1 MLKNEEQIIE
11 IISYLVT
18 QYRKAFNHN
27 GDYESI
33 EKARAVY
40 CEEVGKQGK
49 LNEKEL
55 HILYLK
61 GKVKADEE
69 QTQRHKLEVAKLKNE
84 K

>member
-18 QYRKAFNHN
+18 QYRKAFNHS
-27 GDYESI
+27 GDYEAI
-33 EKARAVY
+33 EKARGVY
-40 CEEVGKQGK
+40 CEEVGKQGR
-49 LNEKEL
+49 LDEKEL

-61 GKVKADEE
+61 GKVKADKE
-69 QTQRHKLEVAKLKNE
+69 QLERHQEKLKNLCI

>member
-18 QYRKAFNHN
+18 QYRKAFNHS
-27 GDYESI
+27 GDYEAI
-33 EKARAVY
+33 EKARGVY
-40 CEEVGKQGK
+40 CEEVGKQGR
-49 LNEKEL
+49 LDEKEL

-61 GKVKADEE
+61 GKVKADKEQLERHQEE
-69 QTQRHKLEVAKLKNE
+69 LKNLCI